1 MIIKGLIFDIN
12 GTVTDINTNEW
23 HGEIYR
29 ILSNLLLYQGISL
42 SGQEV
47 RDLYCRL
54 MKSQREAGGEQHP
67 EFDATGIFREIID
80 QNATAYTL
88 NLPAAKLE
96 ALPLFL
102 AETFRAASLFR
113 LKRYR
118 GVTGT
123 IKELHQRY
131 QLAALSDGQSA
142 WAVPELRAVGLLDYF
157 SPVIVSGDHGFRKP
171 DQRLFAMTLEAMQ
184 LKPDEVLFVGN
195 DMHRDVFGAQQFGLK
210 TVFFKSNQGQQKH
223 EGTEPD
229 YIIYNFPELRNAVR
243 FFAEQPA
250 APPEQSELPSP
261 G

>member
-29 ILSNLLLYQGISL
+29 ILSNLLLYQGIAL
-42 SGQEV
+42 NEQQV
-47 RDLYCRL
+47 RDLYYRL
-54 MKSQREAGGEQHP
+54 MKSQRAAGGEQHP
-67 EFDATGIFREIID
+67 EFNATGIFQEMID

-123 IKELHQRY
+123 IKELHQHY

-142 WAVPELRAVGLLDYF
+142 WAVPELRAVGLLEYF

-171 DQRLFAMTLEAMQ
+171 DQRLFAMTLAAMQ
-184 LKPDEVLFVGN
+184 LQPHEVLFVGN
-195 DMHRDVFGAQQFGLK
+195 DMHRDVFGAQQMGMK
-210 TVFFKSNQGQQKH
+210 TVFFKSDQGQQYYQ
-223 EGTEPD
+223 GTEPD
-229 YIIYNFPELRNAVR
+229 YIIYNFPELLNAVR
-243 FFAEQPA
+243 FFVEQPA
-250 APPEQSELPSP
+250 VTSESPSL
-261 G
+261 